1 MNTEAESS
9 RDTQSELVQTDGA
22 APRSAAA
29 HPDARALLLR
39 LQELSPAFRECR
51 PLALRIDKAI
61 LARFPELD
69 RKLVRSAMRMHTN
82 STRYLKAMEK
92 ATQRFDLDGN
102 ADGEVTD
109 EHRAFAAQT
118 LKERFAES
126 ARRKR
131 DKLREARARER
142 EQEAERR
149 TAEKLQQLVG
159 RFGKAGGRGG

>member
-1 MNTEAESS
+1 MKTAPDASCDAQSGTAPAAGPS
-9 RDTQSELVQTDGA
+9 RPA
-22 APRSAAA
+22 AGHA
-29 HPDARALLLR
+29 DARALLLR
-39 LQELSPAFRECR
+39 LQEVSPTFRDCK

-69 RKLVRSAMRMHTN
+69 RKVVRSAMRLHTN

-92 ATQRFDLDGN
+92 GGERFALDGT
-102 ADGEVTD
+102 ADGEVTA

-118 LKERFAES
+118 LKERFAEA

-131 DKLREARARER
+131 DQLREARERER

-149 TAEKLQQLVG
+149 KAEKLQQLVG
-159 RFGKAGGRGG
+159 RFGKGGARRGA